1 MAALPKEII
10 TEILSRLPVKSL
22 LRFTSVCKSWYF
34 LIKNP
39 NFAKLHLNQSL
50 ISQSNRHLILFHH
63 SLYFS
68 QIDLDS
74 NHLSF
79 LKINHPL
86 DHQKTIVLGSCN
98 GVTCI
103 SNFSKSEFF
112 LFNPLTKSHRKLPS
126 IPIQDPKDEVIF
138 GFGYDSK
145 NDDYKVLRMLEGYN
159 YKTDEIFYNEAKV
172 YSLNNHSWKTVD
184 ALPYYLFYKNF
195 YGALVNEN
203 LHYSVLVEQIL
214 DSEYMS
220 IARFDLQTERF
231 SLMSYPIDIYGDIFK
246 SGLMLVLGQLDG
258 CLCLMVN
265 YQTIDLGGLLPLP
278 TNEVQGPL
286 LKRVD
291 LWVMKEYGKE
301 DSWVRLFSICQPESI
316 GCYIHV
322 LPLVYSGD
330 GRRILLD
337 LDALRFGWY
346 DLVSNSV
353 DEIIA
358 DGLPLGY
365 LESSFFV
372 GSLVCVS
379 LQDKLSLKKKTLP
392 KKNKKK
398 CFSGSLI
405 YYFISIFFEFF
416 ARKNSACWAKV

>member
-1 MAALPKEII
+1 MGALPKEII

-22 LRFTSVCKSWYF
+22 LRFTSVCKSWYL

-39 NFAKLHLNQSL
+39 KFAKLHLNQSL

-63 SLYFS
+63 SLYLS

-79 LKINHPL
+79 SKLNHPL

-103 SNFSKSEFF
+103 SDFSKSEFF

-126 IPIQDPKDEVIF
+126 IPIQDLEDEVIF

-145 NDDYKVLRMLEGYN
+145 NDDYKVLRMLEGYKN
-159 YKTDEIFYNEAKV
+159 DEIFYNEANV

-195 YGALVNEN
+195 SGALFNEN
-203 LHYSVLVEQIL
+203 LHYSVLIDQKL

-220 IARFDLQTERF
+220 IARFDLHTERF
-231 SLMSYPIDIYGDIFK
+231 SLMNYPIDIYGDIFK
-246 SGLMLVLGQLDG
+246 RNLMLVLGQLDG

-265 YQTIDLGGLLPLP
+265 YHTIDLGGIVPLP

-286 LKRVD
+286 LKRAD
-291 LWVMKEYGKE
+291 LWVMKEYGNE

-316 GCYIHV
+316 GCYVHV
-322 LPLVYSGD
+322 LPIVYSRD

-346 DLVSNSV
+346 DLESNCV
-353 DEIIA
+353 DRSIA
-358 DGLPLGY
+358 NGLPLGY

-379 LQDKLSLKKKTLP
+379 LEDKLPLKKKTLP

-398 CFSGSLI
+398 NDLDHFLSVGFKL
-405 YYFISIFFEFF
+405 
-416 ARKNSACWAKV
+416 KL